1 MATFGELLNN
11 ESIRNLK
18 EVLDQEVDEKKIAT
32 EFTKGLAEDLKKT
45 FGSDTVKISGTG
57 IDIAYKILSD
67 DDNQSLKFFDLKPY
81 FQQSAKAKTTKDGGW
96 YLRVPISHLAS
107 TYRKAYGS
115 KEWDIISHV
124 QFGTTTGQ
132 NANRARFQKILSNA
146 GGLSGT
152 SLGYQWK
159 STSITR
165 VPSAN
170 GGNRGSYI
178 NFRTVSD
185 KSNSNSWL
193 VGRNNISQAISD
205 NTNTEEEA
213 RLVASIIS
221 KSIDRVVSN
230 YKGGETD

>member
-18 EVLDQEVDEKKIAT
+18 EVLAQEVDEKKIAT
-32 EFTKGLAEDLKKT
+32 DFTKGLAEDLKKT

-159 STSITR
+159 STSVTR
-165 VPSAN
+165 VPSVN

-178 NFRTVSD
+178 NFRTVSNRSD
-185 KSNSNSWL
+185 PNSWYTSRSIL
-193 VGRNNISQAISD
+193 ENRIMDA
-205 NTNTEEEA
+205 TKTEEEA
-213 RLVASIIS
+213 RLVASII
-221 KSIDRVVSN
+221 KKAVDHVTAEYNSN
-230 YKGGETD
+230 KD

>member
-18 EVLDQEVDEKKIAT
+18 KVLDQEVDEKKIAT

-67 DDNQSLKFFDLKPY
+67 DNNQSLKFFDLKPY

-146 GGLSGT
+146 GGLNGT

-178 NFRTVSD
+178 NFRTVSNRSD
-185 KSNSNSWL
+185 PNSWYTSRSIL
-193 VGRNNISQAISD
+193 ENRIMDA
-205 NTNTEEEA
+205 TKTEEEA
-213 RLVASIIS
+213 RLVASII
-221 KSIDRVVSN
+221 KKAVDHVTAEYN
-230 YKGGETD
+230 FNKD

>member
-45 FGSDTVKISGTG
+45 FGSDTVKVSGTG

-124 QFGTTTGQ
+124 KFGTTTGQ

-146 GGLSGT
+146 GGLNGT

-185 KSNSNSWL
+185 KSDPNSWYTSRSIL
-193 VGRNNISQAISD
+193 ENRIMDA
-205 NTNTEEEA
+205 TKTEEEA
-213 RLVASIIS
+213 RLVASII
-221 KSIDRVVSN
+221 KKAVDHVTAEYN
-230 YKGGETD
+230 FNKD